1 MILSPLASI
10 PVTFLAAA
18 STFNSAAPSSRSTG
32 LGMGP
37 NRSRISSLNSAK
49 LGGVGE
55 LGQFAVKNDA
65 LPRFGDVVER
75 QIRRHSADVPRLI
88 GGGRRLV
95 IVHLGDNITWHG
107 HLELRRGGLA
117 GRSLGALFLAGIHRE
132 KIECDAHLDAALDGF
147 ALEPLH
153 ALLEQ
158 LAVKL
163 EADGGDVAALLCAE
177 DVARAANLEVAH
189 GDLESAAELRVLLER
204 ADALA
209 GVVEQRGVAWQN
221 QIGKSLVL
229 VTPDAAAQLV
239 QLAQA
244 ETVGAVDDDRVG
256 VGDVEAALDDGRR
269 EQDVGVAVDESCHH
283 LLERA
288 AGHLAVADD
297 EPRLGHELAD
307 AIGHRLDRRH
317 AVVQKEHLP
326 APVELSLDGVAEGRL
341 VELDDGGLDRQPVLR
356 RRLDG
361 AHVARACERHVQ
373 RARDRRRGQ
382 REHVH
387 RLPQH
392 LEFLLVQHAEALLLV
407 DDHQAEILEADIG
420 LDELVRADDDVHRAG
435 RQRRDHGVGLFFC
448 TEPREQLH
456 RHGELRHALDERVE
470 MLLRQHGGRHQHG
483 NLFAA
488 HHRLERR
495 ADGHLGLAET
505 DVAAHEP
512 VHRLG
517 LLHVPLGRLDG
528 RPLVRCFLERKR
540 SL

>member
-1 MILSPLASI
+1 MNIVITFSSMPLG
-10 PVTFLAAA
+10 
-18 STFNSAAPSSRSTG
+18 N
-32 LGMGP
+32 
-37 NRSRISSLNSAK
+37 
-49 LGGVGE
+49 
-55 LGQFAVKNDA
+55 
-65 LPRFGDVVER
+65 
-75 QIRRHSADVPRLI
+75 
-88 GGGRRLV
+88 
-95 IVHLGDNITWHG
+95 
-107 HLELRRGGLA
+107 
-117 GRSLGALFLAGIHRE
+117 
-132 KIECDAHLDAALDGF
+132 
-147 ALEPLH
+147 
-153 ALLEQ
+153 
-158 LAVKL
+158 
-163 EADGGDVAALLCAE
+163 
-177 DVARAANLEVAH
+177 
-189 GDLESAAELRVLLER
+189 
-204 ADALA
+204 
-209 GVVEQRGVAWQN
+209 
-221 QIGKSLVL
+221 
-229 VTPDAAAQLV
+229 
-239 QLAQA
+239 
-244 ETVGAVDDDRVG
+244 
-256 VGDVEAALDDGRR
+256 
-269 EQDVGVAVDESCHH
+269 
-283 LLERA
+283 
-288 AGHLAVADD
+288 
-297 EPRLGHELAD
+297 ELAD

-326 APVELSLDGVAEGRL
+326 ASVELSLDGVAEGRL

-373 RARDRRRGQ
+373 RARDRRRGE

-517 LLHVPLGRLDG
+517 LLHIPLGRLDG